1 MNQPHHDADVLCD
14 LFITMKIEDS
24 LKTNTPPTFLA
35 AMECDNCPA
44 HDEVMYTGCAYL
56 QAIQA
61 QLESYPTTN
70 GEYLEAIFT
79 HREILSAFPPGTRTA
94 RTGSTF

>member
-1 MNQPHHDADVLCD
+1 
-14 LFITMKIEDS
+14 
-24 LKTNTPPTFLA
+24 
-35 AMECDNCPA
+35 
-44 HDEVMYTGCAYL
+44 MYTGCAYL

-79 HREILSAFPPGTRTA
+79 HREILSAFPPGHKDCAHGLNVLASALEARAWRADRDADSEAVAAFRHEAQMTA
-94 RTGSTF
+94 TAL